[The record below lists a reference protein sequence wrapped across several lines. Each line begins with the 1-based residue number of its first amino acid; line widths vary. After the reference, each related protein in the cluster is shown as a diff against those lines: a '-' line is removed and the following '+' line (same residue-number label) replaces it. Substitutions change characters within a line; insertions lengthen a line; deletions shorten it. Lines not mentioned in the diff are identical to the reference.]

1 MIEVEEKMK
10 NGFSVFNRGNN
21 LKKSLINPE
30 KIKQFLKGESGITNS
45 STMGPPKLPGALKL
59 DFIDDKN
66 LNDEVQWELM
76 MAYFKGNPAA
86 LLDALPSPMLCAIS
100 KLDSLHKKVPA
111 QSSALLTRLMGLT
124 DLLEYTQEV
133 SNKKK

>member
-86 LLDALPSPMLCAIS
+86 LLDALPSPTGS
-100 KLDSLHKKVPA
+100 EEDKN
-111 QSSALLTRLMGLT
+111 ALRDFKTGLT
-124 DLLEYTQEV
+124 P
-133 SNKKK
+133 